1 MMPLGGVQLREDLEG
16 TMEYVLG
23 KIQDFQLT
31 KAFKE
36 TKNAQDQE
44 QFFMVPAI
52 FSKGEIGFNILL
64 TIS

>member
-44 QFFMVPAI
+44 QFFMGRSHFQQRRDRI
-52 FSKGEIGFNILL
+52 QYF
-64 TIS
+64 T